1 MSSPTPQPARPPTPD
16 RRPSLRATLMR
27 VAAVSA
33 VAAVLVWSA
42 LFLQLVRER
51 GSVATTTP
59 QIATGQTADP
69 NGGQPA
75 QEPAPVTT
83 RTS

>member
-1 MSSPTPQPARPPTPD
+1 MSRATPQPARPLTPN
-16 RRPSLRATLMR
+16 RRPSLRATLLR
-27 VAAVSA
+27 VAAVAA

-51 GSVATTTP
+51 ASAATTTP

-69 NGGQPA
+69 NHGQPA
-75 QEPAPVTT
+75 PAPVTT